1 MQKSSRNISSAGHAF
16 YLWHAA
22 VPLVV
27 FASLI
32 LTVKFTDLDRRATEL
47 FYDAS
52 ISMFPLRDD
61 WLLQTVEHVGAK
73 RAVILLAV
81 LVIVAWLASHGLATL
96 KALRPV
102 LFFIFVSMA
111 LSVLSVSI
119 LKNSSSEHCP
129 YDLPRY
135 GGVLAEPAGPF
146 ETVQKETRPGRCWP
160 SGHASAG
167 FCLFAWYFAALRL
180 EKRRLALYLL
190 SGVIVIGSLLSA
202 GRVAQ
207 GAHFVSHCL
216 WSAAVCWFVTLAL
229 YEALL
234 RRRPVPSVSPPLTTP
249 HQAAS

>member
-1 MQKSSRNISSAGHAF
+1 MRYSRNIFKPGHAF

-27 FASLI
+27 FALLI
-32 LTVKFTDLDRRATEL
+32 LTVEFTDVDRRATEL
-47 FYDAS
+47 FYDTS
-52 ISMFPLRDD
+52 IGVFPLRDD
-61 WLLQTVEHVGAK
+61 WLVQTVEHVGAK

-81 LVIVAWLASHGLATL
+81 LVFVAWLASHGMASL

-102 LFFIFVSMA
+102 LFFIFVGMA
-111 LSVLSVSI
+111 LSALSVST
-119 LKNSSSEHCP
+119 LKYSSTQHCP

-146 ETVQKETRPGRCWP
+146 ETLQKETKPGRCWP

-180 EKRRLALYLL
+180 ERRRLAMYLL
-190 SGVIVIGSLLSA
+190 AGVIVIGSVLSV

-216 WSAAVCWFVTLAL
+216 WSAAVCWFVTLTL

-234 RRRPVPSVSPPLTTP
+234 RRRPIPSVSSSLTTP
-249 HQAAS
+249 NQVAP

>member
-1 MQKSSRNISSAGHAF
+1 MQKYSRNISKSGHAF

-27 FASLI
+27 FALLI
-32 LTVKFTDLDRRATEL
+32 LTVELTDLDRRATEL

-52 ISMFPLRDD
+52 IRVFPLRED

-81 LVIVAWLASHGLATL
+81 LVVVAWLASHGMAFL
-96 KALRPV
+96 KAFRPL
-102 LFFIFVSMA
+102 LFFIFVGMA
-111 LSVLSVSI
+111 LCVLSVST
-119 LKNSSSEHCP
+119 LKNSSTQYCP

-135 GGVLAEPAGPF
+135 GGALAEAAGPF
-146 ETVQKETRPGRCWP
+146 GTLQKEIKPGRCWP

-180 EKRRLALYLL
+180 ERRRLAMYLL
-190 SGVIVIGSLLSA
+190 AGVVVIGSLLSV

-216 WSAAVCWFVTLAL
+216 WSAAVCWFATLTL
-229 YEALL
+229 YEVLL
-234 RRRPVPSVSPPLTTP
+234 RRRPIPSVSSSLTTP
-249 HQAAS
+249 NQAAS

>member
-1 MQKSSRNISSAGHAF
+1 MQKSSRNNSKAVHAF
-16 YLWHAA
+16 YIWHAA

-27 FASLI
+27 FALLI
-32 LTVKFTDLDRRATEL
+32 LTVKFTDLDRRTTEL

-52 ISMFPLRDD
+52 IGVFPLRDD

-81 LVIVAWLASHGLATL
+81 LVVVAWLASHGLASL

-102 LFFIFVSMA
+102 LFFIFVGMA
-111 LSVLSVSI
+111 LSVLSVST

-135 GGVLAEPAGPF
+135 GGVLSEPAGPF
-146 ETVQKETRPGRCWP
+146 ETLQKETKPGRCWP

-180 EKRRLALYLL
+180 QRRRLALYLL
-190 SGVIVIGSLLSA
+190 AGVIVIGSVLSA
-202 GRVAQ
+202 GRGAQ
-207 GAHFVSHCL
+207 GAHFVSHYL
-216 WSAAVCWFVTLAL
+216 WSAAVCWFVTRAL

-234 RRRPVPSVSPPLTTP
+234 RRRAIPALSSPWTTQN
-249 HQAAS
+249 QAAS

>member
-1 MQKSSRNISSAGHAF
+1 MQKSSRNIFKFDHAF
-16 YLWHAA
+16 YVWHAA

-27 FASLI
+27 FALLI
-32 LTVKFTDLDRRATEL
+32 LIVEFTDLDRRATEL

-52 ISMFPLRDD
+52 IGVFPLRDD
-61 WLLQTVEHVGAK
+61 WLVQTVEHVSAK

-81 LVIVAWLASHGLATL
+81 LVVVAWLSSHGMASL

-102 LFFIFVSMA
+102 LFFIFVGMA
-111 LSVLSVSI
+111 LSVLSVST
-119 LKNSSSEHCP
+119 LKNSSTQHCP

-135 GGVLAEPAGPF
+135 GGVMAEPAAPF
-146 ETVQKETRPGRCWP
+146 ETLKNETKPGRCWP

-180 EKRRLALYLL
+180 ERRRLAMFLL
-190 SGVIVIGSLLSA
+190 AGVIVIGSLLSV

-234 RRRPVPSVSPPLTTP
+234 RRRPVPSVSLPLTTP